1 MEDLRRKIF
10 GEFGI
15 ERKIIFFGSYN
26 KSSFSSREYRR
37 KFVYNFYRCN
47 IVSIRAC
54 LLNAHIY
61 NRIDLEHEIV
71 HAAFAVHEVFCFGR
85 DEIRGAVS
93 PTIIS
98 SLRRRARIARSR
110 DVLSR

>member
-26 KSSFSSREYRR
+26 KSSFSSRDRR

-71 HAAFAVHEVFCFGR
+71 HAAFCGP
-85 DEIRGAVS
+85 RG
-93 PTIIS
+93 
-98 SLRRRARIARSR
+98 
-110 DVLSR
+110 VLFR